1 MAWEAVADVDQLE
14 EGEPLRVELGGT
26 PVCVVLVSATQACAV
41 HDTCTHQGQSLSEG
55 HVTPEDEIVCPAH
68 NSTFD
73 LHTGAARGIP
83 AVEAVASFPCRVDD
97 GAVWVDTD
105 GAAG

>member
-14 EGEPLRVELGGT
+14 EGEPLRVELNGT
-26 PVCVVLVSATQACAV
+26 PVCVVLLSGTEACAV

-73 LHTGAARGIP
+73 LHTGEARGIP
-83 AVEAVASFPCRVDD
+83 AVEAVTSFPCRIDD
-97 GAVWVDTD
+97 GAVWVEV
-105 GAAG
+105 

>member
-14 EGEPLRVELGGT
+14 EGEPLRVDLEGT
-26 PVCVVLVSATQACAV
+26 PVCVVLLSGTEACAV

-73 LHTGAARGIP
+73 LHTGEARGIP
-83 AVEAVASFPCRVDD
+83 AVAPVASFPCRVDD
-97 GAVWVDTD
+97 GAVWVDVS
-105 GAAG
+105 AP